1 MQQVGVSSQARMKRR
16 ETLLTLTLSA
26 FFLLGGGLALCWS
39 RVAGAQSLTGS
50 RIRREVA
57 VARDLEDNQEFS
69 IPLPELL
76 AHGRLLFSANWT
88 EQEGGGRP
96 LTKGTGRP
104 LSDPSR
110 PLTGAG
116 ALNRIHAPDANS
128 CAGCHNAPFGIT
140 GGGGDFVTNVFV
152 LAQRFDSVT
161 FDPSDTLPTRGTMDE
176 AGRTA
181 SLHTVAN
188 LRATTGMFG
197 AGYIEMLAREM
208 TVELQLIRDRLRM
221 GETKALVAKGVSW
234 GKLTLTQA
242 GLWDPSKVEGLPRP
256 S

>member
-110 PLTGAG
+110 PLSGAR
-116 ALNRIHAPDANS
+116 AFNRISAPDANS

-152 LAQRFDSVT
+152 LGQRFDSVT
-161 FDPSDTLPTRGTMDE
+161 FDPSDTLPTRGAVDE
-176 AGRTA
+176 SGRPA
-181 SLHTVAN
+181 SLQTIAN

-197 AGYIEMLAREM
+197 AGYLEMLARQM
-208 TVELQLIRDRLRM
+208 TEELQHTRDTIKL
-221 GETKALVAKGVSW
+221 GETKDLAAKGVSF
-234 GKLTLTQA
+234 GKLTMTR
-242 GLWDPSKVEGLPRP
+242 EGI
-256 S
+256 